1 MSLSHPAATRRPAG
15 TIKSLADLPEYIIST
30 FIPSAQPLM
39 ARYPRALRLV
49 SILFA
54 VYYLSPVSQLKAIW
68 DQFSSFIISE
78 VMVSSEEDL
87 YEFASEWIAD
97 QRTIRADNTLNAL
110 SSSMSSS
117 TIRRH
122 QRHSSDSDENIR
134 EPPQK
139 AKIRYE
145 QSQGLQIFVYKRR
158 LFFFS
163 RSYGFGHSY
172 FNGTY
177 RRSELLH
184 LRCLGRSTEPI
195 RELLQEIFILHKDKE
210 KSLTII
216 RRPQSSGYG
225 DSMSWSRITAKQKR
239 ALDTVILEGE
249 QKQKIIADITEYM
262 DSETQDFYAQH
273 GIPYRRGYLFHGPP
287 GVGKTSFALALAAK
301 FGLDVYVLSLTDKS
315 LSDSSML
322 TLLTQLPARALLLL
336 EDIDTAGLNR
346 NTREAKAALVRRKL
360 GLSPKTDKDQDKQ
373 ENEDAEKLGALA
385 DASGEDTGRVTL
397 SGLLNAIDGV
407 ASPEGHILIM
417 TTNKPDDLDDALVR
431 AGRISVRV
439 AFKNAS
445 RVQARELFERMYIK
459 PPVIYSDPD
468 LEGGRIKK
476 CATEFAEQI
485 PDGEFSPADL
495 QEFLLVH
502 KRSPE
507 AAVIGVKAW
516 KTEILEERGRREEE
530 RKAEREAMREERKL
544 RKKSA
549 KDKEGGDDGE
559 MGSIDVGGFLKKN
572 PKLVELV
579 RKFGVELGPL
589 VEAEEEE
596 NKKENEEQ
604 LNGVAASEED
614 TDEDQKAEKN
624 GVKDDE
630 AEVEVDD
637 KAVEAEVGT
646 TAAA

>member
-1 MSLSHPAATRRPAG
+1 
-15 TIKSLADLPEYIIST
+15 
-30 FIPSAQPLM
+30 M

-97 QRTIRADNTLNAL
+97 QKTIRADNTLNAL

-117 TIRRH
+117 TIRR
-122 QRHSSDSDENIR
+122 QRHASDSGENIR

-158 LFFFS
+158 IFFFS
-163 RSYGFGHSY
+163 RTYGFGHSY

-195 RELLQEIFILHKDKE
+195 RELLQEIFIIHKDKE

-216 RRPQSSGYG
+216 RRPQGVGYG

-315 LSDSSML
+315 LSDSFML
-322 TLLTQLPARALLLL
+322 TLLTQLPSRALLLL

-346 NTREAKAALVRRKL
+346 NTRDAKAALARRKL
-360 GLSPKTDKDQDKQ
+360 GLGPKTGKDQDKKD
-373 ENEDAEKLGALA
+373 NEMDEEELGALA
-385 DASGEDTGRVTL
+385 DASGEDSGRVTL

-445 RVQARELFERMYIK
+445 RVQARELFERMYVK
-459 PPVIYSDPD
+459 PPVLYSDPV
-468 LEGGRIKK
+468 LEAGRIKK
-476 CATEFAEQI
+476 CAEEFAERI

-507 AAVIGVKAW
+507 GAVGGVEEW
-516 KTEILEERGRREEE
+516 KREILQERGRREEE
-530 RKAEREAMREERKL
+530 RRVEREARREEKRL
-544 RKKSA
+544 L
-549 KDKEGGDDGE
+549 KEVEKEEWEEWEGRGV
-559 MGSIDVGGFLKKN
+559 IDVGGFLRKN
-572 PKLVELV
+572 PKLVEVV
-579 RKFGVELGPL
+579 RRFGVELGPL
-589 VEAEEEE
+589 VEADEAGG
-596 NKKENEEQ
+596 KKNGNGEQ
-604 LNGVAASEED
+604 LNGVEAGEGGGPGEQKSKKDEVNAA
-614 TDEDQKAEKN
+614 
-624 GVKDDE
+624 DE
-630 AEVEVDD
+630 ADMIVDKAAEAGAKVAEAVEVH
-637 KAVEAEVGT
+637 
-646 TAAA
+646 